1 MIAGTVLFASVTWCV
16 MLGNFF
22 LSRFRRLH
30 PTIMMVIIAVDV
42 AFPFYLFF
50 TRDWGRR
57 LFDEGEILS
66 VLLWVHLSF
75 VVMLYVL
82 YAVQIQAGFSL
93 LREGVRL
100 RKEHRAQGISILVVR
115 ALVVLTGALLVET
128 NFDTLAYA
136 VHPVAGV
143 ALR

>member
-1 MIAGTVLFASVTWCV
+1 MIAGTVLFATITWCV
-16 MLGNFF
+16 MLANFF

-30 PTIMMVIIAVDV
+30 PTIMMAIVAIDA

-82 YAVQIQAGFSL
+82 YVVQIQAGFSL

-100 RKEHRAQGISILVVR
+100 RKEHRAQGIGILVVR
-115 ALVVLTGALLVET
+115 ALVVFTGALLVESSY
-128 NFDTLAYA
+128 DTLA
-136 VHPVAGV
+136 
-143 ALR
+143 